1 MPALPG
7 AIALLLLS
15 SGWMAALAD
24 STTVFNEVHYH
35 PRIDGEPEWV
45 ELHNQMAVDMDLS
58 HWSLDNAVS
67 FTFPEGTVIPAGGYL
82 VIASDLAQLGT
93 IAALGPFTGR
103 LDNAGERLELRNNS
117 GRLMDA
123 LDYDDND
130 PWPLAADGSG
140 STLSKRDPGSAS
152 APAENWSASSAIG
165 GSPGQPN
172 ITTGVTPPGLALN
185 EIAPVDLAGEFW
197 VELTNLGAQPVVASG
212 AALVFPGSGLE
223 NVALPDKA
231 LEPGDLLL
239 VPVAAPP
246 GSLDAGSPIAL
257 IAADGSEL
265 IDAHRAARLPVARAA
280 EHDRAWRTPLEAT
293 PGLPNKFD
301 FQTDIVINEIL
312 YRAYPLAALPAQAAQ
327 YETENLVPL
336 RHAWRFDA
344 TGSLAGDGWNETD
357 FPDDAWNIAPGPFR
371 GGNAVIPESGGSN
384 VVLGRTTYYFRAT
397 FEHPGP
403 QSDQELQLR
412 YFVDDGAVFYLNGEE
427 IHRFNMRAG
436 PVGPSTIAASAIGE
450 IAWNE
455 PISLPAD
462 ILLPGTNSLAVEVH
476 QSSFLELDVAFG
488 AEFVLAREISPA
500 TGSLPFRES
509 PEEWIELYNR
519 SDSPVNLSGWALTGA
534 VQFTFPANAILE
546 PGGYLVVSRDREA
559 LLALHPSLP
568 NVFGNWE
575 GRLSDRGERIVLL
588 DAHGNTADEV
598 AYADGKPWPDY
609 TDGGGSS
616 LELRDP
622 WADNSRPEAW
632 AASDS
637 GARSQWQTVSYRA
650 VSRQVFGPTRWNE
663 LCLGLLTPG
672 DVLIDDVQVIED
684 PNGSR
689 RNLIQNA
696 TFGGNIFEPDG
707 TADHWR
713 FLGAHRQSRVEAD
726 PDDPGN
732 PVLRLVASGPTDTRH
747 NHVETTYA
755 GNQRLIDGNAY
766 EVSFRARWLGGSNR
780 LNVRSY
786 FNRLARTVVLEV
798 PAQTGTP
805 GRQNSR
811 AEPNLGPTFS
821 ALRHSPLVP
830 SPTEPVQI
838 SVRTWDPDGIASLK
852 LHYAVNGGSI
862 FAGGSGTLAM
872 EEGENGSYSASLP
885 PRAAGSIVEFY
896 LEAADSLGAVSFYPA
911 AGPESRALYQVDDG
925 AQTSLPTHRIRIVM
939 TKKDSDFLLSELNL
953 MSNERLG
960 ATIIYNEQ
968 EVFYDA
974 QVRLKGSGAGRS
986 RDGVAYQSLN
996 IAFPRDQLFRGVHDS
1011 IGLDRSG
1018 RSPRVRGQDE
1028 IYVKHLFNRAGLPCM
1043 YDDLVY
1049 LAGPRNT
1056 FNGTA
1061 LLLMARY
1068 ESEFTS
1074 TQFEGDDGG
1083 TVYNY
1088 DITYE
1093 PTSTI
1098 DGNPESLK
1106 RPSPFEHLQTDL
1118 TDLGDDPEN
1127 YRTFLEIRSGRQ
1139 RDDYAAIIRLCQT
1152 MSLPAGSLAT
1162 QISAVMDVDQWM
1174 RCAALT
1180 SLCGIG
1186 DSYLNGGLRHN
1197 FRMYAPAQAGRVV
1210 ALPWDMDFVFNS
1222 SSSAPL
1228 LQSTGN
1234 LRRVMDIPE
1243 YQRLF
1248 YGHVLDLLEM
1258 PFNTAYLGPWLQH
1271 YGSTVGQ
1278 NYTAQ
1283 ASYIQQRG
1291 DSARA
1296 QIQRLIPEI
1305 PFEITTQ
1312 GGQDFTVPLAQ
1323 VTLRGRGWL
1332 DIRSLRLAGQ
1342 DHDLPAHWT
1351 ALDSWELTLPLLAGP
1366 NLFQIE
1372 ARDFQDRL
1380 LSARTLTITSTAS
1393 VPTPARFLRITEIHY
1408 HPAAPSG
1415 TETAA
1420 SSADGDFEFIE
1431 LRNTGTEPLDL
1442 TGVAF
1447 TAGIRFEFPEG
1458 SILPAGAYAVLA
1470 KNRDAFVAR
1479 YGPQIPLAGIYSGNL
1494 SNSGES
1500 LLLQDA
1506 SGSHIQAFAFSDSWE
1521 PDTDGGGRSLTV
1533 RDDAAPPGQWS
1544 EASHWKAS
1552 SRLHGSP
1559 GTPDAPIAEDA
1570 YAAWAA
1576 QHFTAEELTDPS
1588 VSGPHAIPNEFSIS
1602 NLLRYALFLE
1612 SPEDLADSLPQAL
1625 LRNGAPL
1632 LRFLRRAHSSDLEF
1646 TVEISSNLTDWLPM
1660 DSAIEVEQS
1669 NPDGSE
1675 WVTAVPP
1682 SGESSRQFLR
1692 LRVRL
1697 QVPTP

>member
-1 MPALPG
+1 
-7 AIALLLLS
+7 
-15 SGWMAALAD
+15 MAALAD
-24 STTVFNEVHYH
+24 STTVFNEIQYH
-35 PRIDGEPEWV
+35 PRSDSDPEWV

-58 HWSLDNAVS
+58 QWSLDGAVS
-67 FTFPEGTVIPAGGYL
+67 FTFPEGSIIPAGGYL
-82 VIASDLAQLGT
+82 VVAADPALLST
-93 IAALGPFTGR
+93 TAALGPFFGR

-123 LDYDDND
+123 LEYDDND
-130 PWPLAADGSG
+130 PWPAAADGSG
-140 STLSKRDPGSAS
+140 ATLSKRNPGSAS
-152 APAENWSASSAIG
+152 APAENWGASVSLG

-172 ITTGVTPPGLALN
+172 VTTGFTPAGLALN
-185 EIAPVDLAGEFW
+185 ELAPIGLAEGFW
-197 VELTNLGAQPVVASG
+197 VELINLGSQPAVTAG
-212 AALVFPGSGLE
+212 CRLAFPGTGLE
-223 NVALPDKA
+223 DMALPDTS
-231 LEPGDLLL
+231 LEPGAVLLL
-239 VPVAAPP
+239 DVAAPF
-246 GSLDAGSPIAL
+246 GSLDPGALIAL
-257 IAADGSEL
+257 ISAGGSEL
-265 IDAHRAARLPVARAA
+265 IDARRAARLPVARAA
-280 EHDRAWRTPLEAT
+280 EHGQAWRTPLEAT
-293 PGLPNKFD
+293 PGLPNIFAFHQD
-301 FQTDIVINEIL
+301 VVINEIL
-312 YRAYPLAALPAQAAQ
+312 YRAYPLAAVPAQPAQ
-327 YETENLVPL
+327 YETEALVPL

-344 TGSLAGDGWNETD
+344 TGSLAGDGWTETD
-357 FPDDAWNIAPGPFR
+357 FTDDNWSTAEGPFR
-371 GGNAVIPESGGSN
+371 GGNAVIPETGGSN
-384 VVLGRTTYYFRAT
+384 VALGRTTYYFRTT

-403 QSDQELQLR
+403 QTDQELQLR

-436 PVGPSTIAASAIGE
+436 PVSPSTIAASAIGE
-450 IAWNE
+450 IVWNE
-455 PISLPAD
+455 AISLPAD
-462 ILLPGTNSLAVEVH
+462 LLEPGTNTLAVEVH
-476 QSSFLELDVAFG
+476 QSSFLELDLAFG
-488 AEFVLAREISPA
+488 TEFVLAREISPA
-500 TGSLPFRES
+500 VGALPFRES

-519 SDSPVNLSGWALTGA
+519 SDAPINLSGWSLTEAVQFNFPTGA
-534 VQFTFPANAILE
+534 VLE
-546 PGGYLVVSRDREA
+546 PDDYLVVSRDREA
-559 LLALHPSLP
+559 LLALHPSLG

-575 GRLSDRGERIVLL
+575 GRLSNRAERIVLL

-609 TDGGGSS
+609 ADGGGSS

-632 AASDS
+632 AASD
-637 GARSQWQTVSYRA
+637 AAALSQWQTVSYRA
-650 VSRQVFGPTRWNE
+650 VSGQAFGPTRWNE
-663 LCLGLLTPG
+663 LCLGLLTAG
-672 DVLIDDVQVIED
+672 EVLIDDIQVIED
-684 PNGSR
+684 PNGAR
-689 RNLIQNA
+689 RNLIRNA
-696 TFGGNIFEPDG
+696 NFGGHIFEPDG
-707 TADHWR
+707 TTDHWR
-713 FLGAHRQSRVEAD
+713 FLGTHRLSRVEAD
-726 PDDPGN
+726 PDAPQN
-732 PVLRLVASGPTDTRH
+732 PVLRLIASGPSDTKH

-755 GNQRLIDGNAY
+755 ENQRLLDGNEY

-786 FNRLARTVVLEV
+786 FNRLARTVALEV

-811 AEPNLGPTFS
+811 AEPNLGPTF
-821 ALRHSPLVP
+821 ARLRHSPLVP
-830 SPTEPVQI
+830 SPAEPVQI
-838 SVRTWDPDGIASLK
+838 SVQASDPDGIASIK

-872 EEGENGSYSASLP
+872 EMEEDGSYAAALP

-896 LEAADSLGAVSFYPA
+896 LEAADTLDAVSFYPA
-911 AGPESRALYQVDDG
+911 AGPESPALYQVDDG
-925 AQTSLPTHRIRIVM
+925 AQTSLPVHRIRIVM

-960 ATIIYNEQ
+960 AAIIYNEQ

-974 QVRLKGSGAGRS
+974 QVRLKGSGAGRA
-986 RDGVAYQSLN
+986 RDGISYQSLN

-1028 IYVKHLFNRAGLPCM
+1028 IYIKHLFNRAGLPCM

-1118 TDLGDDPEN
+1118 TDLGDDPES
-1127 YRTFLEIRSGRQ
+1127 YRTFLEIRTGRQ
-1139 RDDYAAIIRLCQT
+1139 RDDYEAIMRFCQT
-1152 MSLPAGSLAT
+1152 MSLPADSLAT
-1162 QISAVMDVDQWM
+1162 HISEVMDVDQWM

-1186 DSYLNGGLRHN
+1186 DNYLNGGLRHN
-1197 FRMYAPAQAGRVV
+1197 FRMYAPPQAGRVV

-1222 SSSAPL
+1222 SASAPL

-1243 YQRLF
+1243 HQRLF

-1258 PFNTAYLGPWLQH
+1258 PFNTAYLSPWLQH

-1283 ASYIQQRG
+1283 ASYVQQRG
-1291 DSARA
+1291 DSARS

-1312 GGQDFTVPLAQ
+1312 GGQDFTVPLPQ

-1332 DIRSLRLAGQ
+1332 DVRSLRLAGQ
-1342 DHDLPAHWT
+1342 DRDLPVRWT
-1351 ALDSWELTLPLLAGP
+1351 ALDSWELTLPLLTGP

-1380 LSARTLTITSTAS
+1380 LTTKTLTITSTAS
-1393 VPTPARFLRITEIHY
+1393 VPTPARFLRVTEIHY

-1431 LRNTGTEPLDL
+1431 LRNIGAEALDL

-1447 TAGIRFEFPEG
+1447 TAGIRFEFPDG
-1458 SILPAGAYAVLA
+1458 SNLAAGGYAVLA
-1470 KNRDAFVAR
+1470 KHRDAFVAR
-1479 YGPQIPLAGIYSGNL
+1479 YGPLIPVAGVYSGNL

-1500 LLLQDA
+1500 ILLQD
-1506 SGSHIQAFAFSDSWE
+1506 STGSHIQAFAYSDSWE
-1521 PDTDGGGRSLTV
+1521 PATDGQGRSLTV
-1533 RDDAAPPGQWS
+1533 RDDTAPPEQWS
-1544 EASHWKAS
+1544 QASHWKAS
-1552 SRLHGSP
+1552 SRQHGSP
-1559 GTPDAPIAEDA
+1559 GGPDAPPEEGGYTD
-1570 YAAWAA
+1570 WAA
-1576 QHFTAEELTDPS
+1576 RHFTAEELADPS
-1588 VSGPHAIPNEFSIS
+1588 VSGPHAIPPGFSIS
-1602 NLLRYALFLE
+1602 NLLRYALVLD
-1612 SPEDLADSLPQAL
+1612 SPEDRAHSLPRVL
-1625 LRNGAPL
+1625 LRNGEPL
-1632 LRFLRRAHSSDLEF
+1632 LRFLRRANSLDLEF
-1646 TVEISSNLTDWLPM
+1646 TIESSTNLTVWLPL
-1660 DSAIEVEQS
+1660 DSGIEVEQS

-1697 QVPTP
+1697 QAPTP